1 MKKITDDDL
10 VLVYYG
16 EHSDADLVRR
26 VAEDPQLTNRLAV
39 LSEQLSAL
47 DVAMEP
53 PSRSSDYGAEVW
65 QKLVP
70 TLADQGPARKPWSWA
85 WLKPTAAFASVLAAI
100 GVAFILGRQTAPVAD
115 SISNP
120 PQLASSVNSG
130 RVLASYSASYLQQ
143 MDVLLTG
150 LANQSAPADINTWAA
165 EMLLKNRVVRVAAEN
180 AEQHRLAQLL
190 RELEPLLIELS
201 HETAVASPRVRQRL
215 QTEAQDTWLLRVRVM
230 QSELATQPN
239 KTSGLS
245 I

>member
-70 TLADQGPARKPWSWA
+70 TLADQGPARKPWSSA